1 MDSIIDALVGVDYQV
16 WYWLHGT
23 ARADWLDTLIPF
35 LRNQYFWAPLYLFLL
50 LLATVNRQ
58 WRGLVWCLGFLTAF
72 ALADHI
78 SASILKP
85 LIGRVRPCN
94 DPAMA
99 QALHLLVP
107 CGGGLSFP
115 SSHASNHF
123 AMATFTA
130 WTLARSGRW
139 WIWWP
144 MMAWGV
150 LVAYAQVYVGVHYP
164 GDVLGGAI
172 LGFLL
177 GSFAA
182 TLYRRVDIWMVTRGK
197 DVRRN
202 RSV

>member
-1 MDSIIDALVGVDYQV
+1 MENLIDALVAADHRL

-23 ARADWLDTLIPF
+23 ARADWLDTFIPF
-35 LRNQYFWAPLYLFLL
+35 IRNQYFWAPLYLFLML
-50 LLATVNRQ
+50 IALVNYR
-58 WRGLVWCLGFLTAF
+58 WRGFVWCLGFLLAF
-72 ALADHI
+72 ALADHV

-85 LIGRVRPCN
+85 LVGRVRPCN

-130 WTLARSGRW
+130 ITLGRGRRR

-144 MMAWGV
+144 MMAWGT

-164 GDVLGGAI
+164 GDVLGGAV

-182 TLYRRVDIWMVTRGK
+182 ALYRRANARMQGQQMARPTQ
-197 DVRRN
+197 
-202 RSV
+202 